1 MPKPLTTRIVI
12 FEPDVDQLKIALA
25 GRQVSPGLA
34 EFLKNLLKRK
44 KWARKINIPSDHD
57 DAAAVL
63 VFTTQ
68 LKEGGLEIFSELH
81 VFCAGQIM
89 VEKWQVVG
97 EGQQISLL
105 PKEVFRAIDIS
116 KVRVDGPVVSVEF
129 SVPIVGGQS
138 RTLIKTFDFSV
149 EDPEVRTV
157 PHPLLEVGSF
167 DAEKRASSSAP
178 PS

>member
-1 MPKPLTTRIVI
+1 MSKSITKRIVI
-12 FEPDVDQLKIALA
+12 FEPDAERLKNALA

-34 EFLKNLLKRK
+34 EFLNTLLKRK

-57 DAAAVL
+57 DVAAVL

-81 VFCAGQIM
+81 VFCAGRSM

-97 EGQQISLL
+97 EGERISLL
-105 PKEVFRAIDIS
+105 PKEAFRAIDIS
-116 KVRVDGPVVSVEF
+116 KVRVEGVQVNVEF

-138 RTLIKTFDFSV
+138 RTLIKTFDFSL
-149 EDPEVRTV
+149 EDTGPRVV
-157 PHPLLEVGSF
+157 PHPLLEIGSF
-167 DAEKRASSSAP
+167 DGDRRESSSAIG
-178 PS
+178 S

>member
-1 MPKPLTTRIVI
+1 MSKSLTSRIVI

-81 VFCAGQIM
+81 VFCAGRTM

-105 PKEVFRAIDIS
+105 PKEAFRAIDIS
-116 KVRVDGPVVSVEF
+116 KVRVDGLVVNVEF

-167 DAEKRASSSAP
+167 DAEKRESSSAP